1 MQDEHAFF
9 FNQLNK
15 KMKEMNELIED
26 YNKQTNKL
34 HDVILIIREL
44 KIELREKN
52 VENLNTLL
60 FIIEDDVI
68 VSTSKKLSDSSIFID
83 DKDFIIKDWS
93 NVIKNKLEEN
103 ANWFLINVQ
112 QKTYIRIKSK
122 MMQ

>member
-83 DKDFIIKDWS
+83 DKDFIIKD
-93 NVIKNKLEEN
+93 
-103 ANWFLINVQ
+103 
-112 QKTYIRIKSK
+112 
-122 MMQ
+122 

>member
-1 MQDEHAFF
+1 
-9 FNQLNK
+9 
-15 KMKEMNELIED
+15 
-26 YNKQTNKL
+26 
-34 HDVILIIREL
+34 
-44 KIELREKN
+44 
-52 VENLNTLL
+52 
-60 FIIEDDVI
+60 
-68 VSTSKKLSDSSIFID
+68 LSDSSIFID